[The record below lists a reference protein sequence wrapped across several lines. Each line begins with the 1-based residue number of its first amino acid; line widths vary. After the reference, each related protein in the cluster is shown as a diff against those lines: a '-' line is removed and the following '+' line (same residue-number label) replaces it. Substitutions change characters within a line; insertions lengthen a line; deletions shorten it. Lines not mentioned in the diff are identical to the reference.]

1 MTNAQRNFK
10 AALDSGAVQAW
21 VEGKQIQRLCADGH
35 WSDFPDRH
43 CVPNF
48 HIGKWRV
55 KPEPEPLLER
65 WDVVRGRKVIG
76 SFETCEGALGDIA
89 IRHESSNLRIVHMR
103 EVREANCP

>member
-21 VEGKQIQRLCADGH
+21 AEGKQIQCLQADGH
-35 WSDFPDRH
+35 WSDFPDGH

-55 KPEPEPLLER
+55 KPETRPLRER
-65 WDVVRGRKVIG
+65 WEIVTDRYGAVG
-76 SFETCEGALGDIA
+76 SYKTLAEAIDDLAARAHQKDI
-89 IRHESSNLRIVHMR
+89 RIVHMR
-103 EVREANCP
+103 EVREK